1 MGSNGKSI
9 AQQGDWVDNKSS
21 PWHLDARVNTQQHYG
36 PLLNPLAARMVASTM
51 RCLELVVWDMW
62 RWNGWMTWISKAE
75 WQHKRIASWMNI
87 KTSIII
93 RSLYRTKVSRMSIT
107 EHWPTTICWGTTWPC
122 LTHALRP
129 TRSLR
134 SRSGNILSK
143 DYWQQILRL
152 TAWIWVHLKQHE

>member
-1 MGSNGKSI
+1 MTWFEISCNVRMGSNGKSI

-107 EHWPTTICWGTTWPC
+107 KHWPTTICWWYHMTMLNAC
-122 LTHALRP
+122 AEAHAFATLMLWKC
-129 TRSLR
+129 S
-134 SRSGNILSK
+134 
-143 DYWQQILRL
+143 
-152 TAWIWVHLKQHE
+152 